1 MIDAL
6 LKYIPIYV
14 ESIENQIREKKFPN
28 KIEYLEKVRKLN
40 AVSVPSIQT
49 SFFQGIRL
57 FFKAKKCQFLNNA
70 SLLTSIISIVIYGI
84 LNVNENEISY
94 QLWGLPIKNIFF
106 IITSLSFLLSV
117 VLSFYFN
124 ALRSTSYKLFG
135 EIDLYETKTKTRKP
149 ASNDKK
155 PNGTK

>member
-40 AVSVPSIQT
+40 ASHVPKIQT

-84 LNVNENEISY
+84 LLVNEKEISY
-94 QLWGLPIKNIFF
+94 QLLGLPIKNIFF
-106 IITSLSFLLSV
+106 II
-117 VLSFYFN
+117 N
-124 ALRSTSYKLFG
+124 
-135 EIDLYETKTKTRKP
+135 
-149 ASNDKK
+149 
-155 PNGTK
+155 